1 MTGKIFD
8 VKDGAK
14 SLTSRMEQHLAG
26 WVITLV
32 PFANEEGVREEP
44 SPGDQP
50 AVCSTDTCSRALQVD
65 TQMLRFCSECLKRVQ
80 VTCYTSGWCQG
91 FCDASVS

>member
-1 MTGKIFD
+1 M
-8 VKDGAK
+8 
-14 SLTSRMEQHLAG
+14 SRMEQHLAG

-44 SPGDQP
+44 GPGDQT
-50 AVCSTDTCSRALQVD
+50 AIYSTDTCSRALQVY
-65 TQMLRFCSECLKRVQ
+65 THVLRFCSKCLERVQ

-91 FCDASVS
+91 LHDASVSRLAC